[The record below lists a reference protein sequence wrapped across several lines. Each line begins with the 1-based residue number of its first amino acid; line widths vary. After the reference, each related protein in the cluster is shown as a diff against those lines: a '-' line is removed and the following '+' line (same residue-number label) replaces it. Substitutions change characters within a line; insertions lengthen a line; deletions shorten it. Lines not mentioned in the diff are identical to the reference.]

1 MFWLAL
7 ATKMAVAAAFVVI
20 ATKTA
25 ERAGSLVGA
34 MIATLPILAAPS
46 YFFLALE
53 HDKAFIADSAL
64 ASLVV
69 NAVTTIFAL
78 TYAALASR
86 FGFVLSLG
94 AALGCWF
101 GLAALLRGL
110 PWTTASA
117 TALNVGVFA
126 FSLWVAHHLKR
137 VAMPPARPQWYD
149 VPLRAVMVG
158 LLVAVIVGLSDRLG
172 PTVTGMLAAFPIVL
186 VSLIL
191 ILHPRI
197 GGAAAASVMADTIFG
212 LISFSLCCL
221 TARLL
226 VPPLGSALGLSLAL
240 AMSVGA
246 NLVILAVRRRA
257 SGAR

>member
-7 ATKMAVAAAFVVI
+7 AIKMVVTAAFVVV

-34 MIATLPILAAPS
+34 MIATLPIAAGPS

-53 HDKAFIADSAL
+53 HDDAFIADGAL

-69 NAVTTIFAL
+69 NAVTAIFAIV
-78 TYAALASR
+78 YSGLAQKR
-86 FGFVLSLG
+86 GLVLSLG
-94 AALGCWF
+94 AALAAWF
-101 GLAALLRGL
+101 GMAALVRGL
-110 PWTTASA
+110 PWTTGGAVA
-117 TALNVGVFA
+117 FNVVIFIMCLLA
-126 FSLWVAHHLKR
+126 ANWLPR
-137 VAMPPARPQWYD
+137 VAMPPARPEWYD
-149 VPLRAVMVG
+149 VPLRAGLVG
-158 LLVAVIVGLSDRLG
+158 LLVALVIGLSEKLG
-172 PTVTGMLAAFPIVL
+172 PTVTGTLAVFPIVL

-197 GGAAAASVMADTIFG
+197 GGRATASVMADTIFG
-212 LISFSLCCL
+212 LVGFSLCCL

-226 VPPLGSALGLSLAL
+226 VPALGAPLGLSLAL

-246 NLVILAVRRRA
+246 NFGILTVRRRM
-257 SGAR
+257 RR